1 MGRTTISDVKDILD
15 NTGLSD
21 SVIGAYVSDANVF
34 VTAHLTGEGLSDA
47 IMKLIEK
54 WICGHMITMTRE
66 RVGKEEGAGGA
77 YIKYIG
83 SWGQGLMSTS
93 YGQMAVELDSSDT
106 LLKLAQGKKEASIR
120 AVESF
125 DD

>member
-21 SVIGAYVSDANVF
+21 GVIEAYVGDANVF

-47 IMKLIEK
+47 ILKLIEK

-77 YIKYIG
+77 YIKYTG